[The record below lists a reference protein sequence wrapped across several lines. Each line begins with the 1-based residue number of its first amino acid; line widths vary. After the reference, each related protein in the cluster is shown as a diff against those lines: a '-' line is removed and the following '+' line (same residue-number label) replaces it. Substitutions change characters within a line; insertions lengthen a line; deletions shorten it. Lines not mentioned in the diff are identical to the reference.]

1 MITTE
6 AGLWLALEQLEHVS
20 KALTDLNAGHP
31 RASESWRAIMAEGW
45 IDQARQL
52 RREIE
57 EYTGLAALDES
68 QAEL

>member
-6 AGLWLALEQLEHVS
+6 AGYQLALEQLERAEH
-20 KALTDLNAGHP
+20 ALAALNAGCP
-31 RASESWRAIMAEGW
+31 RVSESWRAVMAEGW

-57 EYTGLAALDES
+57 EYTGLATQEEA
-68 QAEL
+68 QAE